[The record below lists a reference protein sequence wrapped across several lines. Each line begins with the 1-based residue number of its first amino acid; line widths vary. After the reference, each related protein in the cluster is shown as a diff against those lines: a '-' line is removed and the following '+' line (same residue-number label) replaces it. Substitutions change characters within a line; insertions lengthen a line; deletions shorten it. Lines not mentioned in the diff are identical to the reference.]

1 MTITLRRDRLMHG
14 IKHPGDMTQR
24 VEVNKKDPIR
34 DSIYRV
40 CSTQQAA
47 ADDYDIKPGHWL
59 ESVTMGGMELSLDES
74 WEAAGVEE
82 DAVIM
87 ANTDSVSLRVLVL
100 GGGEV

>member
-1 MTITLRRDRLMHG
+1 
-14 IKHPGDMTQR
+14 
-24 VEVNKKDPIR
+24 
-34 DSIYRV
+34 
-40 CSTQQAA
+40 
-47 ADDYDIKPGHWL
+47 
-59 ESVTMGGMELSLDES
+59 MELSLDES